1 MMLSSLQQQEWFTE
15 LKQNKRLQWMLLLV
29 FVILLLSLSKT
40 FSDFVY
46 EEKAAIEP
54 QRQLIK
60 KLLQADARPLEEL
73 DIESKTNQAQSLLKG
88 VPLATSKSVAEAQAL
103 TRVET
108 LISDY
113 VQSGRATLVNTTDL
127 SFGQQDFWQVRIEV
141 RGKLEEKKL
150 IGFLE
155 QFSGQFVHQRVASLQ
170 YRPKASNTFTV
181 VVDYLFQKG
190 NRDQ

>member
-1 MMLSSLQQQEWFTE
+1 MMLSSLQQQEWFAE

-40 FSDFVY
+40 FSDFVND
-46 EEKAAIEP
+46 EKTAIEP

-73 DIESKTNQAQSLLKG
+73 DIESVTSQAQSLLTQ
-88 VPLATSKSVAEAQAL
+88 VPVATSKSVAEAQAL
-103 TRVET
+103 TQVEA
-108 LISDY
+108 LSSDY
-113 VQSGRATLVNTTDL
+113 VQNGRATLVNTVDL
-127 SFGQQDFWQVRIEV
+127 NFGQQGFWQVRIEV
-141 RGKLEEKKL
+141 RGKLDEREL

-155 QFSGQFVHQRVASLQ
+155 QFSGQFMHQRIASMQ

-181 VVDYLFQKG
+181 VLDYLFQKG
-190 NRDQ
+190 NREQ